1 MSLGPMKT
9 YEIAGD
15 NIRSLEDF
23 YIVIGEAVNGPGG
36 YFGSNLDALSDC
48 LRGGFGTPDTGGFQ
62 FRWFR
67 HEESARNLGYSEG
80 VRQLEFRLERTRP
93 SNRENVENDLAN
105 ARRHQG
111 PTVFDWIFSVF
122 QDQDSPLE
130 LA

>member
-1 MSLGPMKT
+1 MKT

-15 NIRSLEDF
+15 RIRSAEDF

-62 FRWFR
+62 FRWLR
-67 HEESARNLGYSEG
+67 HAESARNLGYSETL
-80 VRQLEFRLERTRP
+80 RQLEFRLERCHP
-93 SNRENVENDLAN
+93 SNRAHVEADLAN
-105 ARRHQG
+105 ARRQQG
-111 PTVFDWIFSVF
+111 PTVFDWIVSVF